1 MGKNS
6 NRYMTSL
13 QTFGRSFKSQWEKLK
28 PSSCSFL
35 DYEEVFQIPMGKT
48 QTRIDLWRSY
58 RRHLVSNPNGKVQNQ
73 GASVFW
79 HTINEFQIPKGKSRT
94 EYAEKDIPFVSNP
107 NGKKF
112 ESIQ

>member
-1 MGKNS
+1 MHS
-6 NRYMTSL
+6 YAQFQIR
-13 QTFGRSFKSQWEKLK
+13 FKSQRE
-28 PSSCSFL
+28 
-35 DYEEVFQIPMGKT
+35 
-48 QTRIDLWRSY
+48 
-58 RRHLVSNPNGKVQNQ
+58 NPEP